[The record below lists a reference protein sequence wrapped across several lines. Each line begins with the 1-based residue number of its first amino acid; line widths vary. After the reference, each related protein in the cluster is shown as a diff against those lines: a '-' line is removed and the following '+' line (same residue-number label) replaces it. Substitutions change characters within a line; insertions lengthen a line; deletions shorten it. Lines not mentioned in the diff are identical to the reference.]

1 MFRYIMDYSCCFYS
15 SLIFLINV
23 GVALYYGYYLYTV
36 CFLLLTVTSLYY
48 HSHYTSLSGMIDKIA
63 VYIVICYG
71 GYLFYD
77 KIKNASSLSRMQI
90 FLNTI
95 IVSAFISTIVLY
107 YYGVYY
113 CEDPL
118 TADCYH
124 SLMHC
129 VSSLGHVCIAVV

>member
-1 MFRYIMDYSCCFYS
+1 MLVNNVCFYS
-15 SLIFLINV
+15 SLLFLINV
-23 GVALYYGYYLYTV
+23 GVALYYEYYLYSI
-36 CFLLLTVTSLYY
+36 CFLLLTITSLYH
-48 HSHYTSLSGMIDKIA
+48 HSHYTSFSRVIDKIV

-71 GYLFYD
+71 GYLFFN
-77 KIKNASSLSRMQI
+77 KIKKGTLTRMQI
-90 FLNTI
+90 FINFI
-95 IVSAFISTIVLY
+95 IVFAFISTIVLY

-129 VSSLGHVCIAVV
+129 ISSFGHVCIAVV